1 MSRHVFP
8 TSGLLR
14 LFTSALPPMFPAA
27 SSWAGDLRRPSQHSA
42 SHLSDRCLPPKQW
55 IITALHLSGCTHLV
69 WSAAFFASVPCHGLA
84 PAVCLPSNFFFLGM
98 ARRCFVSV
106 WLYLFVSVSFLFSFS
121 PTHAFFLFSPWSLSL
136 SASSSP
142 SRWPRHPNQMNKQI
156 MWGEKERTKKEEKR
170 MFYHRGNKGR
180 SNLSSS
186 LFGVLTEC
194 LPSPR
199 CGIFPSPLFSISL
212 VPIFTRL
219 AAALFSLLKAWTPSV
234 KKEKKRSKV
243 MSFWKMRMTV

>member
-1 MSRHVFP
+1 MSRHVYP

-14 LFTSALPPMFPAA
+14 LFTSALPPMFSAA

-84 PAVCLPSNFFFLGM
+84 PAVCLPSNFFLLGHGTQM
-98 ARRCFVSV
+98 LCLCLALSV
-106 WLYLFVSVSFLFSFS
+106 CVRLFSFFLY
-121 PTHAFFLFSPWSLSL
+121 FFPNPCFFFPFSPWSLSL

-156 MWGEKERTKKEEKR
+156 MWGEKEQTKKKRKKR
-170 MFYHRGNKGR
+170 MFYHQGNKGR

-186 LFGVLTEC
+186 LFGIMTEC
-194 LPSPR
+194 LR
-199 CGIFPSPLFSISL
+199 YFS
-212 VPIFTRL
+212 
-219 AAALFSLLKAWTPSV
+219 FSTVQYFFGAYFHQACNCSV
-234 KKEKKRSKV
+234 
-243 MSFWKMRMTV
+243 